1 MDGGAPEICM
11 VILTILIHSKKRVKE
26 KKNAI
31 AIDGMPPPKHK
42 LAKHHVLSKHAR
54 VQRIILS
61 KIIFLFSNNFS

>member
-1 MDGGAPEICM
+1 MR
-11 VILTILIHSKKRVKE
+11 L
-26 KKNAI
+26 N
-31 AIDGMPPPKHK
+31 GMPPPKHK

>member
-1 MDGGAPEICM
+1 MSLSQKACQ
-11 VILTILIHSKKRVKE
+11 
-26 KKNAI
+26 KNIKAMMQ
-31 AIDGMPPPKHK
+31 IDGMPPPKHK